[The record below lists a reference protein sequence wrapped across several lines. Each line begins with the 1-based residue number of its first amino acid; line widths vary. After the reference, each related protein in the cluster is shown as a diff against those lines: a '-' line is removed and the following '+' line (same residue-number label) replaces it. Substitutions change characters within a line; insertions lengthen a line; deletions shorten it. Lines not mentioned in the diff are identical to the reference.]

1 MISRKRCE
9 AFGGAVTVGQTM
21 PLYGPQTR
29 ILLVMGTTDGT
40 GGVLTMTA
48 EQAEHLADTLN
59 AYARDAREREAATA
73 KGQQP
78 IEATA

>member
-1 MISRKRCE
+1 
-9 AFGGAVTVGQTM
+9 
-21 PLYGPQTR
+21 
-29 ILLVMGTTDGT
+29 MGTTDGT

>member
-9 AFGGAVTVGQTM
+9 GIGGAITVGETM
-21 PLYGPQTR
+21 PMYAPKTR
-29 ILLVMGTTDGT
+29 LLIVMGTADGT
-40 GGVLTMTA
+40 GGCITMSP

-78 IEATA
+78 LEAMA